1 VLFTPE
7 AAAELLGTVTVPS
20 LEGEAVGRGESVYA
34 GRLGQAVMAAGI
46 SMADDGLLDGG
57 LGTSSSDDEGV
68 PSRKTV
74 LVRDGLL
81 EGFLYDLY
89 SAAEFG
95 AGTTGNG
102 ARGSYRSP
110 PSVSARN
117 IIIGGELRDRD
128 TLISEIGEGVLV
140 HDVLGAHTANRVSGD
155 FSVSAPLLFR
165 IRKGELHRPLKPV
178 MLSGN
183 LPELLRAVSGIGKD
197 QKQVASGGGS
207 IYTGSLRVENVM
219 VTG

>member
-1 VLFTPE
+1 M
-7 AAAELLGTVTVPS
+7 AE
-20 LEGEAVGRGESVYA
+20 
-34 GRLGQAVMAAGI
+34 GI
-46 SMADDGLLDGG
+46 SMADDGLLEGG
-57 LGTSSSDDEGV
+57 LGTSSTDDEGV
-68 PSRKTV
+68 PSRRTV
-74 LVRDGLL
+74 LVRGGRL

-95 AGTTGNG
+95 ASTTGNG

-117 IIIGGELRDRD
+117 LVIEGEPRDRD
-128 TLISEIGEGVLV
+128 TLVSEIDEGVLV

-165 IRKGELHRPLKPV
+165 IRKGELDKPLKPV

-183 LPELLRAVSGIGKD
+183 LPQLLKAISGIGRD
-197 QKQVASGGGS
+197 RKQVASGGGS
-207 IYTGSLRVENVM
+207 IYTGSVRIENVM